1 MYTRAIL
8 TKVSFF
14 MASTMLL
21 VQMTACNGSKSSTQ
35 VKDGD
40 QEFSDTLDC
49 YERTRIGDYVY
60 EIDTCSLS
68 LSSVI
73 LRDTLGRV
81 VAESMADG
89 HGESYISFFFDNQD
103 VVSEIY
109 MGLDYSSDYDAEQEV
124 KFLTDSCKNDKDAIA
139 FMFDRDSNG
148 KIIQVRSSKSNDKIV
163 CTPGGEITY
172 TIKKYP
178 GWLSNHSELYEGGFH
193 DIEFL
198 VKSPKDNHGNWEET
212 IYVGYHKTQYRKYE
226 NNKPLKAE
234 AISLLNGKVLEKI
247 QCSLSGDTLIMSSEN
262 LKDTLYE
269 DRVFVGNQLLSYS
282 QKSRWGTILEKRSYE
297 VTTSGEIVCH
307 CEKYDYSTKALKSV
321 SPYKVEREEID
332 LTECFKNIFEDL

>member
-1 MYTRAIL
+1 MRAIL

-14 MASTMLL
+14 MASAMLL

-40 QEFSDTLDC
+40 QDFSDSLDC

-60 EIDTCSLS
+60 EVDTCSMS

-81 VAESMADG
+81 VAESVADG
-89 HGESYISFFFDNQD
+89 HGESFISFFYDNQGA
-103 VVSEIY
+103 VSDICLGDGP
-109 MGLDYSSDYDAEQEV
+109 GLIGYDTEQEV
-124 KFLTDSCKNDKDAIA
+124 KYLTDSCRNDINAVV
-139 FMFDRDSNG
+139 FTLERDSNG
-148 KIIQVRSSKSNDKIV
+148 KIVQVRSPRSNNKIA
-163 CTPGGEITY
+163 CIPGGEIIY
-172 TIKKYP
+172 TIKRNQ
-178 GWLSNHSELYEGGFH
+178 GWVSDYSELSEGGFH
-193 DIEFL
+193 NIEFL

-212 IYVGYHKTQYRKYE
+212 IYVGYHKTQYRKYV

-247 QCSLSGDTLIMSSEN
+247 QCSLSGDTLTMSSEN

-269 DRVFVGNQLLSYS
+269 DRIFVGNQLLCYT
-282 QKSRWGTILEKRSYE
+282 QKSRWGTILERRNYE

-321 SPYKVEREEID
+321 SPYKVEQGEID